1 MCRGDVDADTGPSVT
16 VNALAGTGA
25 VQRFTCASRSVLGA
39 GCGPS
44 RGRDAKETALAEGR
58 RKLVPYAGPSELPCR
73 DRVGFA
79 GALVMGD
86 ESLSGV
92 IPTEGKAD
100 RKI

>member
-1 MCRGDVDADTGPSVT
+1 MDADTGPVRD
-16 VNALAGTGA
+16 GERTGGHGGGSA
-25 VQRFTCASRSVLGA
+25 VHMRISQRIGNRL
-39 GCGPS
+39 
-44 RGRDAKETALAEGR
+44 RIEWRDAKEAVLAEGR
-58 RKLVPYAGPSELPCR
+58 RKLVPCAGPSELPCR